1 MDLTVSNRTCHQE
14 GKINY
19 LEHVVVIL
27 HARFDR
33 RGYLEGFLTAPS
45 GTTSQILPYRAND
58 VIASDFNEWPILSMH
73 FWGED
78 PQGDWRLRLQS
89 LYPNYK
95 FSGENGP
102 ANVEGCFRIIFL
114 HLYFFKFHQQTRQKT
129 KAHACEFKVF
139 NNTRDSLKAVV
150 DKSSI

>member
-1 MDLTVSNRTCHQE
+1 MDLTVSNRTCNKE

-19 LEHVVVIL
+19 LEHVVVTL

-33 RGYLEGFLTAPS
+33 RGYLEGFLTSPS

-58 VIASDFNEWPILSMH
+58 VMASDFNEWPILSMH

-89 LYPNYK
+89 RYPNYK
-95 FSGENGP
+95 FSGEDGP
-102 ANVEGCFRIIFL
+102 ANVGGCCRIIVLHFFFL
-114 HLYFFKFHQQTRQKT
+114 IQYLSRGIQFSR
-129 KAHACEFKVF
+129 AIV
-139 NNTRDSLKAVV
+139 
-150 DKSSI
+150 

>member
-1 MDLTVSNRTCHQE
+1 MDLTVSNGTCNQK

-33 RGYLEGFLTAPS
+33 RGYLEGFLTSPS

-89 LYPNYK
+89 RYPNYK

-102 ANVEGCFRIIFL
+102 ANVGGCCRIIFL
-114 HLYFFKFHQQTRQKT
+114 HLYFTNSIKKQDKNQKLM
-129 KAHACEFKVF
+129 HLSF
-139 NNTRDSLKAVV
+139 NSLTTGE
-150 DKSSI
+150 IH

>member
-19 LEHVVVIL
+19 LEHVVVTL

-33 RGYLEGFLTAPS
+33 RGYLEGFLTSPS

-89 LYPNYK
+89 RYPNYK
-95 FSGENGP
+95 FAGENGP
-102 ANVEGCFRIIFL
+102 QI
-114 HLYFFKFHQQTRQKT
+114 
-129 KAHACEFKVF
+129 
-139 NNTRDSLKAVV
+139 
-150 DKSSI
+150 

>member
-89 LYPNYK
+89 RYPNYK

-102 ANVEGCFRIIFL
+102 ANVGRGRGGGCGRVFFFTFIL
-114 HLYFFKFHQQTRQKT
+114 FKFHQQTRQKI
-129 KAHACEFKVF
+129 KAHACEFKLF
-139 NNTRDSLKAVV
+139 NNTRDSMR
-150 DKSSI
+150 SF

>member
-1 MDLTVSNRTCHQE
+1 MDLTVSNITCNQE

-33 RGYLEGFLTAPS
+33 RGYLEGFLTSPS

-58 VIASDFNEWPILSMH
+58 VIATDFNEWPILSMH

-89 LYPNYK
+89 RYPNYK

-102 ANVEGCFRIIFL
+102 GNVGRCGRIIFFL
-114 HLYFFKFHQQTRQKT
+114 HLCFSNSIKKQDKKQNSQ
-129 KAHACEFKVF
+129 HARFIEGC
-139 NNTRDSLKAVV
+139 RG
-150 DKSSI
+150 

>member
-1 MDLTVSNRTCHQE
+1 MNLTVSNRPCNQE

-33 RGYLEGFLTAPS
+33 RGYLEGFLTSPS

-58 VIASDFNEWPILSMH
+58 VIASDFSEWPILSMH

-89 LYPNYK
+89 RYPNYK

-114 HLYFFKFHQQTRQKT
+114 HLYFSNSINKQDKKQKLM
-129 KAHACEFKVF
+129 HV
-139 NNTRDSLKAVV
+139 SLN
-150 DKSSI
+150 S

>member
-1 MDLTVSNRTCHQE
+1 MDLTVSNRTCNKE

-33 RGYLEGFLTAPS
+33 RGFLEGFLTSPS

-89 LYPNYK
+89 RYPYNK

-102 ANVEGCFRIIFL
+102 ANVGGCCRIIVL
-114 HLYFFKFHQQTRQKT
+114 HLCLLNSIKKQDKKQKLMHVSLNSLTTREI
-129 KAHACEFKVF
+129 H
-139 NNTRDSLKAVV
+139 
-150 DKSSI
+150 

>member
-1 MDLTVSNRTCHQE
+1 MDLTVSNITCNQE

-33 RGYLEGFLTAPS
+33 RGYLEGFLTSPS

-58 VIASDFNEWPILSMH
+58 VIATDFNEWPILSMH

-89 LYPNYK
+89 RYPNYK

-102 ANVEGCFRIIFL
+102 GNVGRCGRIIF
-114 HLYFFKFHQQTRQKT
+114 FFYIHVFQIPSRNKT
-129 KAHACEFKVF
+129 KNKTH
-139 NNTRDSLKAVV
+139 NTRDSLKAVV

>member
-1 MDLTVSNRTCHQE
+1 MDLTVSNRTCNKE

-19 LEHVVVIL
+19 LEHVVVTL

-33 RGYLEGFLTAPS
+33 RGYLEGFLTSPS

-114 HLYFFKFHQQTRQKT
+114 HLYFSNSINKQDKKQKLM
-129 KAHACEFKVF
+129 HV
-139 NNTRDSLKAVV
+139 SLK
-150 DKSSI
+150 SLTTREIH